1 MRLTLLTNPDICN
14 LHCPLCF
21 LNQRK
26 SPFGMGEMPFEIAQ
40 AAIEKFCL
48 NVGTATNPQ
57 SALTEVIPSTMGE
70 PLLYSQFE
78 NLVAL
83 CESHKIPLNIT
94 TNGTFPGVWGT
105 EDGLE
110 RLVRVSR
117 DIKVS
122 CMGFSAD
129 VFQEMMPGISFEQW
143 KGNVLRLLKARERHS
158 CGRNSREQCSCE
170 RLATISLQVTLH
182 RKNLHQ
188 AEDILHWAES
198 IGIHRIKWNPV
209 VFLSATA
216 TDFRNCYE
224 LTAAELDELRQKLQS
239 KILRSEGSLFF
250 ARPESA
256 QFSPSAFQNSSVA
269 DLQLGCPFTD
279 ELWIYPDGSESHC
292 PNPERRFG
300 NPAALEADCSQCPM
314 RR

>member
-26 SPFGMGEMPFEIAQ
+26 SPFGMGEMPFEVAQ

-48 NVGTATNPQ
+48 NAGTATNPQ

-78 NLVAL
+78 KLVAL
-83 CESHKIPLNIT
+83 CESLKIPLNIT

-110 RLVRVSR
+110 RLERVSR

-122 CMGFSAD
+122 CMGFSTD
-129 VFQEMMPGISFEQW
+129 VFQEMMPGITFEKW
-143 KGNVLRLLKARERHS
+143 ESNVLRLLKAREHLI
-158 CGRNSREQCSCE
+158 CDRNFREQFFCE

-198 IGIHRIKWNPV
+198 IGIHRIKWNPA
-209 VFLSATA
+209 VFLSAA
-216 TDFRNCYE
+216 AADFRNRYE

-250 ARPESA
+250 ARPKSA
-256 QFSPSAFQNSSVA
+256 QFSPSVFQNSSSA
-269 DLQLGCPFTD
+269 DPQLGCPFAD

-300 NPAALEADCSQCPM
+300 NPFAPEADCSHCPM